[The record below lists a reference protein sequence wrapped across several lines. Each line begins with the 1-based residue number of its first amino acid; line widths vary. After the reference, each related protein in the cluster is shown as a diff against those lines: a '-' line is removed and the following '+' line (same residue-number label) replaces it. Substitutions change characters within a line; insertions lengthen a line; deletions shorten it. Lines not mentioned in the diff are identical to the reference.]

1 MLESGEIIPHDSYDY
16 LVRLKKAV
24 PDLDDIVLIYA
35 EESLQ
40 CYLNGNLM
48 ASSVMLGVASEAA
61 FYRLLEAFKN
71 SVLIDARVKEKAEK
85 LEKRISV
92 TDKFNLVYD
101 EITRK
106 KGDLD
111 TNLAEVIEYNLNGI
125 FNLIRLQRNESG
137 HPTGTRPDKDQMFAN
152 LTIFIMYC
160 KTLYELL
167 KWLEL

>member
-1 MLESGEIIPHDSYDY
+1 MLLERKSNGILSH
-16 LVRLKKAV
+16 VRCS
-24 PDLDDIVLIYA
+24 IR
-35 EESLQ
+35 SL
-40 CYLNGNLM
+40 
-48 ASSVMLGVASEAA
+48 

-137 HPTGTRPDKDQMFAN
+137 HPTGTRPDKTKCSLILPFLSCIAKLFTN
-152 LTIFIMYC
+152 F
-160 KTLYELL
+160 
-167 KWLEL
+167 